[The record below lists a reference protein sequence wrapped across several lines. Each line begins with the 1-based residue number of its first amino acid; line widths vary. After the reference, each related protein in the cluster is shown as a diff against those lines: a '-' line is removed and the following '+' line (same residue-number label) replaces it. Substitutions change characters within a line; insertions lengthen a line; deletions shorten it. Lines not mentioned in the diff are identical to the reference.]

1 MKKQPTI
8 NLIIYL
14 TLSTFFLYF
23 SYINN
28 YLIKVFPHSSFI
40 FPLLI
45 GLLIILLTILIPIKH
60 INVNNTSI
68 IKNVFLSLYYIVFNS
83 ILLTNTCNILIYY
96 FYPNIS
102 FLLLSILLILI
113 IFLFALFQTKQLF
126 DVSLLIYII
135 IIMSNFVIIFNT
147 SIPNFNI
154 LYNIKNTFQLKF
166 DFILFIPLLFMLLE
180 PLCLM
185 INCSKENV
193 LNIKKTI
200 ILSTLISSVLAT
212 IFIFLNYLFYNS
224 TYLTQLSFPSFAFLT
239 SFLGP
244 EFLDHFQI
252 IILPSTLA
260 YSLLKISLNVSLVS
274 SNFDKPKVIIL
285 VNSILIFIIT
295 NIMYRYTSSKSFI
308 ILFLILL
315 LNFIPLIFNKKEG
328 YHETSPT

>member
-60 INVNNTSI
+60 LNVNNTSI
-68 IKNVFLSLYYIVFNS
+68 LKNVFLSLYYIVFNS

-102 FLLLSILLILI
+102 FLLLSILLTLI

-328 YHETSPT
+328 YHETSST

>member
-1 MKKQPTI
+1 MKKQSTI

-45 GLLIILLTILIPIKH
+45 GLLIILLTILIPVKH

-68 IKNVFLSLYYIVFNS
+68 IKNVFLSLYYIAFNC

-113 IFLFALFQTKQLF
+113 IFLFALFKTKQLF

-135 IIMSNFVIIFNT
+135 IIISNFIIIFNT

-154 LYNIKNTFQLKF
+154 LYNIRNTFHLKF

-180 PLCLM
+180 PLFLM
-185 INCSKENV
+185 INSSKENIP
-193 LNIKKTI
+193 NIKKTI
-200 ILSTLISSVLAT
+200 ILSTLISSILAT

-260 YSLLKISLNVSLVS
+260 YSLLKISLNISLVS